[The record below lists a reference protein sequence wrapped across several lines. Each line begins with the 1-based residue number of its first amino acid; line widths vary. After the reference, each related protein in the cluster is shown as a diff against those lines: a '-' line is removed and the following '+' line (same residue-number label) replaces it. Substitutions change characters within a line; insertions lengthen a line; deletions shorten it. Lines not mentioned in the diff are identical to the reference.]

1 MNIDNI
7 HTLVRVSAVALAMVA
22 AGCASQRHAA
32 TPGAAGD
39 AGYRVTAVER
49 TRLLVDSR
57 LDRDIPKSALRFMQ
71 PFTQRVDSVN
81 RPLVG
86 HLARAMRG
94 GQPESLLSNL
104 LADIMVWAGTEFGE
118 RPVMGVYNVG
128 GIRASL
134 PAGDITFGNILEV
147 APFENKICF
156 LTLRGDH
163 LLELFGQIAACG
175 GQGVSHGVEL
185 VITPGGQL
193 LRARLN
199 GKPVDTAAS
208 YRIATIDY
216 VAEGNDK
223 MVAFKKKTQYN
234 APAGKENDARYVI
247 ASYFRQMM
255 ARGVTVDAK
264 MEGRIT
270 VKEQ

>member
-1 MNIDNI
+1 MNIIRI
-7 HTLVRVSAVALAMVA
+7 HSLARISAVLLTVA
-22 AGCASQRHAA
+22 ATGCASQRHAA
-32 TPGAAGD
+32 TPHAAETTGF
-39 AGYRVTAVER
+39 RVTSVER

-57 LDRDIPKSALRFMQ
+57 LDRDIPESALRFME

-86 HLARAMRG
+86 HLARAMRS

-118 RPVMGVYNVG
+118 QPVMGVYNVG

-163 LLELFGQIAACG
+163 LLELFGQIAAYG

-185 VITPGGQL
+185 VITPKGQL

-199 GKPVDTAAS
+199 GKAIDPAAN

-234 APAGKENDARYVI
+234 APVSKENDARYII
-247 ASYFRQMM
+247 ANYFRQMM
-255 ARGVTVDAK
+255 AKGVTVDAK